1 MIQSKYQMSPE
12 LRHAIDTHSMTPE
25 QHAELMELEERRIK
39 NSTRVVLPLGGY
51 ALYDDEGNMIM
62 QTKGIISKRDKSVP
76 SKSNTYRPSDVEF
89 KVIPLRQIQLANVPS
104 KSNTYRPSDVEFKVI
119 PLRQIQLANVPS
131 PLSKPKTRKQK
142 YSKKKT
148 QHKRRTTKSR
158 IRKQ

>member
-104 KSNTYRPSDVEFKVI
+104 
-119 PLRQIQLANVPS
+119 